1 MEDFS
6 AKVDKRKKWS
16 CYWSIILLLAALDII
31 GNILARIP
39 AVCDFYT
46 DHIFWIWTETYG
58 RITGLFPF
66 SVGEIML
73 LLAVILILEWVISLF
88 LLIFLHKKEV
98 YRRYLRK
105 YSKSLL
111 ALVLVVVLI
120 MTLNCS
126 MLYGCSKLD
135 LKQRR
140 TSEYTAS
147 EIQKL
152 WNYVASQCNRL
163 STEVQRDAKG
173 NPVYQGDRDKAVRN
187 AMKKLSSEY
196 PRFRGWYPHP
206 KPIRSSY
213 IMYQAYCTGVYFP
226 FSMEANYN
234 TYLSDLSYC
243 ATTAHEL
250 SHLKG
255 YIYEDEADFMAYLA
269 CTSSEDPYL
278 QYSGYLNVLGYL
290 QNDYL
295 ASEPDSSQEVALLD
309 QVYADSANFTYT
321 EDSYE
326 EIESEEPVF
335 DQETVET
342 FSEGIT
348 DTYMEYYD
356 ATPNYEEVT
365 KLMLAYYDGILY

>member
-1 MEDFS
+1 MDDASVNKGE
-6 AKVDKRKKWS
+6 KKKRS
-16 CYWSIILLLAALDII
+16 PYWITVMFLVALNLIC
-31 GNILARIP
+31 NILARIP
-39 AVCDFYT
+39 VVCDTYT
-46 DHIFWIWTETYG
+46 DHVFGIWIETYG
-58 RITGLFPF
+58 RITGIFPF
-66 SVGEIML
+66 SVGELMLVLAIVL
-73 LLAVILILEWVISLF
+73 LLIWMVSLILF
-88 LLIFLHKKEV
+88 IFLHSKKG
-98 YRRYLRK
+98 YQQFMRT

-111 ALVLVVVLI
+111 ALALVVLLI

-135 LKQRR
+135 LHQRR
-140 TSEYTAS
+140 NTEYTAS

-152 WNYVASQCNRL
+152 WNYVAAECNRL
-163 STEVQRDAKG
+163 SLEVQRDAQG
-173 NPVYQGDRDKAVRN
+173 NPVCQGDRDEAVRS

-206 KPIRSSY
+206 KPIRFSY
-213 IMYQAYCTGVYFP
+213 FMYQADCTGVYFP

-255 YIYEDEADFMAYLA
+255 YIYEDEADYMAYLA
-269 CTSSEDPYL
+269 CIGSEDPYL
-278 QYSGYLNVLGYL
+278 QYSGYLSILGYL
-290 QNDYL
+290 QDDYL
-295 ASEPDSSQEVALLD
+295 ETEADRTQEVALLD
-309 QVYADSANFTYT
+309 QVYTDSANYTYT
-321 EDSYE
+321 EESYE

-335 DQETVET
+335 DQETVEAI
-342 FSEGIT
+342 SDGIT

-365 KLMLAYYDGILY
+365 KLMLAHYDGILY